1 MSGSLDRALEFHA
14 VGHGAVLRFRRI
26 IFSGSR
32 DLVELHGI
40 PGMRAFLKH
49 RHDPVPLIV
58 DALDA
63 LLGDA
68 AAAVTADF
76 FSSASVSGRPA
87 QPGRR

>member
-1 MSGSLDRALEFHA
+1 MEFQEC
-14 VGHGAVLRFRRI
+14 
-26 IFSGSR
+26 
-32 DLVELHGI
+32 ELCV
-40 PGMRAFLKH
+40 KH

-58 DALDA
+58 EALDA